1 MAETNSSFEFPGRHR
16 PHTTFVCISHLTV
29 GGGWSVWHGVLV
41 VVTISKYKLC
51 QNSCLI
57 GSLASKIS
65 ELIWFSCINL
75 HKFLLFQLAFLK
87 NYSFQFWYLI
97 WVYAVLAFSVSIY
110 IFFLPFV
117 EPMIHS
123 KWRHR
128 AVKQTWIL

>member
-16 PHTTFVCISHLTV
+16 PHTTFVCRSHLTV

-57 GSLASKIS
+57 GSLASKIF

-87 NYSFQFWYLI
+87 NYSFQFWYSI
-97 WVYAVLAFSVSIY
+97 WFQWVSII
-110 IFFLPFV
+110 IFILLFV

-123 KWRHR
+123 KCRHR

>member
-16 PHTTFVCISHLTV
+16 PHTTFVCRSHLTV

-75 HKFLLFQLAFLK
+75 HKFLLFKLAFLK
-87 NYSFQFWYLI
+87 NYSFQFWYSI
-97 WVYAVLAFSVSIY
+97 WFQWVSII
-110 IFFLPFV
+110 IFILPFV

-123 KWRHR
+123 KCRHR

>member
-16 PHTTFVCISHLTV
+16 PHTTLVCRSHLTV

-87 NYSFQFWYLI
+87 NYSFQFWYSI
-97 WVYAVLAFSVSIY
+97 WFQWVSII
-110 IFFLPFV
+110 IFILPFV

-123 KWRHR
+123 KCRHR